1 MGETQQVL
9 RYPCH
14 PHTKKLLS
22 AAPSP
27 LPRKPDGAYLQVS
40 QSGVL
45 VN

>member
-14 PHTKKLLS
+14 PYTKKLLS

-27 LPRKPDGAYLQVS
+27 FPRK
-40 QSGVL
+40 
-45 VN
+45 